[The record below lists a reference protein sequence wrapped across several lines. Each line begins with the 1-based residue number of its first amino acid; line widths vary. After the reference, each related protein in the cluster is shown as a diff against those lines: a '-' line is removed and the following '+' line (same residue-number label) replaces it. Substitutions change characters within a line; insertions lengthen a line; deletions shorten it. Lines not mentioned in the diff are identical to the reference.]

1 MFPRTSSRGD
11 FQIAIICALPA
22 EYDAV
27 VDSLD
32 ERWDDL
38 GTAPGDPHR
47 YVTGLLG
54 HLPIVLLLLPGM
66 GKVNAASA
74 AASLGSRYNSLR
86 WALLVG
92 ICGAVP
98 QASGTEI
105 LLGDVVISR
114 YVVQY
119 DFGRQYSDELVPKK
133 TIQDTL
139 GRPTKEIRILNALLE
154 TRSSRYALEQRTA
167 QFLQQLQTK
176 VSETRY
182 RGVYDYPGT
191 AKDKCFKSS
200 YRHKHQDPKD
210 CSICQASSSHL
221 DPVCRAALS
230 QSCADLKCCDA
241 ELDVRGHRF
250 QEKRR
255 LEQQG
260 NIAAQDP
267 AVHLGGIASGD
278 TVMKS
283 AEHRDRIAH
292 AHGVIAFEM
301 EGAGVCD
308 EISCI
313 VVKGVCDY
321 ADSHKQ
327 KNWQNFAAATA
338 AAAAKAILES
348 YFQSDPVKDL
358 QSDHIEAKI
367 PAQPS
372 YYIPPAKND
381 KFVGREG
388 VISSLTDSLFNKR
401 TRRVALFGLGGMGKT
416 QVAMQIAFWTKENMP
431 NYSVFWMPA
440 LSIASFEQACAKLAK
455 TLGVST
461 TEGEDVKETIR
472 KHLSSGKAGR
482 WLLILDNADDETILY
497 QSRDRSKRILD
508 FIPSS
513 DDGRLLLTT
522 RSRKVAVKVASRNI
536 VQLLKMGFQEAKG
549 LLENALIDTDQ
560 LEDDDLIKKLLEN
573 LTSLPLA
580 IAQAAAYMNMH
591 EVPLARY
598 LELCETTSQDMI
610 ELMSEAFLDD
620 AHYTESQGAV
630 ATTWFISFKHIHET
644 NASAASLLSFI
655 AWIEPKAIPSSML
668 PSPGSEQDKE
678 QALGTLCGYGFLSK
692 REERGM
698 FDMHSLVHL
707 VMQSWAQKQ
716 GVDEQAK
723 RDVLTHLAEVFPS
736 DEWENR
742 ELWRQYFPHALSVYR
757 VHKGVDTSQSTE
769 LGYWLGRCLYSD
781 GRIRESVKV
790 LEEVVDIRETTLAED
805 HPDRLASQHSLAGAY
820 KANGQVKE
828 SVKLLEHVVAIQ
840 ETTVTED
847 HPDRLA
853 SQHELAGAYE
863 ANGQV
868 KEAVK
873 LLEHV
878 VAVREALAED
888 HPDRLA
894 SQHELAGAYQANG
907 QVKEAVKLLKH
918 IVAIEEVTLAE
929 DHPDRLASQHEL
941 AGAYEAN
948 GQVKEAIEL
957 LQHVVAI
964 KEVIL
969 AEDHPSRLVSQNLLQ
984 EILDL
989 CTDLVS
995 NR

>member
-1 MFPRTSSRGD
+1 MFPRPSSRAD

-22 EYDAV
+22 EYDAIF
-27 VDSLD
+27 DSLD

-74 AASLGSRYNSLR
+74 AASLRSSYNNLK

-105 LLGDVVISR
+105 LLGDVIISTHVI
-114 YVVQY
+114 QY

-154 TRSSRYALEQRTA
+154 TRSSRHALEQRTA

-182 RGVYDYPGT
+182 RGVYDYPGA
-191 AKDKCFKSS
+191 AKDKCFKSG

-210 CSICQASSSHL
+210 CSICEASSSYL

-230 QSCADLKCCDA
+230 ESCADLKCCDA
-241 ELDVRGHRF
+241 ELDTRGHRF

-260 NIAAQDP
+260 NISAQDP

-283 AEHRDRIAH
+283 AGHRDRISQ

-338 AAAAKAILES
+338 AAAAAAKAILES
-348 YFQSDPVKDL
+348 YFQSDPVRDL
-358 QSDHIEAKI
+358 QSDHIEAEI

-381 KFVGREG
+381 MFVGRKD
-388 VISSLTDSLFNKR
+388 VISSLTDSLFNKG

-416 QVAMQIAFWTKENMP
+416 QVAMQIAFWTKENIP

-440 LSIASFEQACAKLAK
+440 LSLASFELAFAELAK

-482 WLLILDNADDETILY
+482 WLIILDNADDETILY
-497 QSRDRSKRILD
+497 RCPDRTKGILD

-522 RSRKVAVKVASRNI
+522 RSRRVAVKVAGNK
-536 VQLLKMGFQEAKG
+536 VVPLLNMDFQEAKG
-549 LLENALIDTDQ
+549 LLENVLIDTDQ
-560 LEDDDLIKKLLEN
+560 LEDDDLVRTLLEN
-573 LTSLPLA
+573 LTFLPLA

-591 EVPLARY
+591 DVPLARY
-598 LELCETTSQDMI
+598 LKLCESTSQDMI
-610 ELMSEAFLDD
+610 ELMSEAFFDVT
-620 AHYTESQGAV
+620 HYTESQGAV
-630 ATTWFISFKHIHET
+630 ATTWFISFKHIYET

-668 PSPGSEQDKE
+668 PSPGSEQDKT
-678 QALGTLCGYGFLSK
+678 QALGTLCGYGFLSERK
-692 REERGM
+692 ERGM

-757 VHKGVDTSQSTE
+757 VHKAVDTSQSAE
-769 LGYWLGRCLYSD
+769 LGFWLGRCLYTD
-781 GRIRESVKV
+781 GRIRESGEM
-790 LEEVVDIRETTLAED
+790 LEEVVEIRETTLAGDHPDRLASQHVLAISYQANGRVKEAVKLLEHVVAVGETLAED
-805 HPDRLASQHSLAGAY
+805 HPDRLASQHVLA
-820 KANGQVKE
+820 V
-828 SVKLLEHVVAIQ
+828 
-840 ETTVTED
+840 
-847 HPDRLA
+847 
-853 SQHELAGAYE
+853 
-863 ANGQV
+863 
-868 KEAVK
+868 
-873 LLEHV
+873 
-878 VAVREALAED
+878 
-888 HPDRLA
+888 
-894 SQHELAGAYQANG
+894 AYQANG
-907 QVKEAVKLLKH
+907 QVKEAVELLRH

-929 DHPDRLASQHEL
+929 DHPDRL
-941 AGAYEAN
+941 
-948 GQVKEAIEL
+948 I
-957 LQHVVAI
+957 
-964 KEVIL
+964 
-969 AEDHPSRLVSQNLLQ
+969 SQNLLQ
-984 EILDL
+984 EILDS
-989 CTDLVS
+989 CTYLVS